1 MSSLTPLP
9 NISPAPKS
17 PASAPDSHTPNAQG
31 TESPLHQAIA
41 GSQML
46 FVAFGALVLMPLI
59 TGLDPNVAL
68 FTAGMGTLVFQLCT
82 KRQVPIF
89 LASSFAFIAPILYGV
104 QTWGIPA
111 TMSGIMAAGFMYV
124 LLSQLI
130 RWRGTALLTRLLPPV
145 VVGPVIMVIGLGLA
159 PMAVNMAVGRT
170 GDGSAVLIEH
180 DIALWLSL
188 PALLT
193 TLLVSTMAKGVFR
206 LVPISAGIAVGY
218 GMALYFGVVDFSS
231 VKNAAWLAMPHFV
244 APVWHWQAVLFMLPV
259 AIAPAIE
266 HIGDVLAI
274 SSVTGKDYLKKPGL
288 HRTILG
294 DGLATMGASCFGG
307 PPNTTYSEVTG
318 AVMLTKN
325 FNPVIMTW
333 AAGFAIGLAFV
344 GKFGALML
352 SIPTPVMGGIMILLF
367 GSIATVGLNSLIKH
381 QVDLSQA
388 RNLCIVAVILIFGIG
403 GMAFGIGGFSLQGI
417 SLCGIVGILLNLILP
432 KARMN

>member
-1 MSSLTPLP
+1 MNSAERTEQLASGQPVVNTPLR
-9 NISPAPKS
+9 
-17 PASAPDSHTPNAQG
+17 
-31 TESPLHQAIA
+31 QALA

-68 FTAGMGTLVFQLCT
+68 FTAGIGTLVFQMCT
-82 KRQVPIF
+82 RRQIPIF

-111 TMSGIMAAGFMYV
+111 TMSGLMAAGIMYV
-124 LLSQLI
+124 LLSQLV

-159 PMAVNMAVGRT
+159 PMAVNMAIGKS
-170 GDGSAVLIEH
+170 GDGSAVLVEH
-180 DIALWLSL
+180 NTALWLSL
-188 PALLT
+188 ASLIT
-193 TLLVSTMAKGVFR
+193 TLLVSTLAKGVFR
-206 LVPISAGIAVGY
+206 LVPITAGITVGY
-218 GMALYFGVVDFSS
+218 GMALFMGVVDFSP
-231 VKNAAWLAMPHFV
+231 VRDAAWFSMPNFV
-244 APVWHWQAVLFMLPV
+244 APEWNWQAVLFMIPV

-274 SSVTGKDYLKKPGL
+274 GSVTGKDYLKKPGL
-288 HRTILG
+288 HRTLLG
-294 DGLATMGASCFGG
+294 DGLATGAASLFGG

-333 AAGFAIGLAFV
+333 AAGFAIALAFV

-352 SIPTPVMGGIMILLF
+352 SIPVPVMGGIMILLF

-388 RNLCIVAVILIFGIG
+388 RNLCIVAVILVFGIG
-403 GMAFGIGGFSLQGI
+403 GMAFGIGEFSLQGI
-417 SLCGIVGILLNLILP
+417 SLCGIVGILLNLVLP
-432 KARMN
+432 KERPH